1 MPKIPRFLLLL
12 TLAALLCTTAQ
23 AQTDYERNGFMVSTG
38 AQYLNNLQS
47 IYWTSKTYLTS
58 RLDDKFGT
66 NADISFGHNYISINP
81 PWWMAETI
89 LAGAVLIIG
98 DEAFDKHWG
107 RDEVI
112 LLTVPFMLLTSPRFY
127 YPFGKNFEVFAGWDT
142 FKLTKMKDI
151 SSAWYL
157 TGSLTAGINFYV
169 NKYLYISGYYE
180 FNHTHNPFTR
190 SLNWALGGLGVN
202 IPDQPKALN
211 GHSVGIQ
218 IGYGLF

>member
-1 MPKIPRFLLLL
+1 M
-12 TLAALLCTTAQ
+12 ALWFQQ

-98 DEAFDKHWG
+98 EEAFDKHWG
-107 RDEVI
+107 RDEVN
-112 LLTVPFMLLTSPRFY
+112 LLTVPFMLLSSPRFY
-127 YPFGKNFEVFAGWDT
+127 YPFGKNFEVFAGWDAL
-142 FKLTKMKDI
+142 KLTRMKDI

-157 TGSLTAGINFYV
+157 TGSLRAGFNCYTSKRFF
-169 NKYLYISGYYE
+169 ISGYYE

-190 SLNWALGGLGVN
+190 SLNWALGGLGVD

-211 GHSVGIQ
+211 GHSVVIQ
-218 IGYGLF
+218 IGHVIDTESPIYDLYQF